1 MIEVNNEIISTGKTV
16 EAALQSAAVQLGT
29 DVSELKYED
38 IAEAK
43 KGFLGIGEAP
53 AKVRVFVQAQPA
65 DTALSF
71 IKALFQNMDI
81 TAEIKQEK
89 TPEGDEQIRIYGEEA
104 SVLIGHHG
112 DTLEALQYLVNLAAN
127 KKPKEGERQGYTRVL
142 LDIEDYRA
150 RREETLRALAR
161 RMAARV
167 QKYGRSVTLEPMPAY
182 ERRIIHS
189 EVQLIEEVSTYS
201 IGQENDRRV
210 VITKKK

>member
-1 MIEVNNEIISTGKTV
+1 M
-16 EAALQSAAVQLGT
+16 
-29 DVSELKYED
+29 
-38 IAEAK
+38 
-43 KGFLGIGEAP
+43 
-53 AKVRVFVQAQPA
+53 
-65 DTALSF
+65 
-71 IKALFQNMDI
+71 
-81 TAEIKQEK
+81 
-89 TPEGDEQIRIYGEEA
+89 
-104 SVLIGHHG
+104 
-112 DTLEALQYLVNLAAN
+112 
-127 KKPKEGERQGYTRVL
+127 

>member
-29 DVSELKYED
+29 DVSELKYEV

-65 DTALSF
+65 DAALSF

-104 SVLIGHHG
+104 SV
-112 DTLEALQYLVNLAAN
+112 
-127 KKPKEGERQGYTRVL
+127 
-142 LDIEDYRA
+142 
-150 RREETLRALAR
+150 
-161 RMAARV
+161 
-167 QKYGRSVTLEPMPAY
+167 
-182 ERRIIHS
+182 
-189 EVQLIEEVSTYS
+189 
-201 IGQENDRRV
+201 
-210 VITKKK
+210 